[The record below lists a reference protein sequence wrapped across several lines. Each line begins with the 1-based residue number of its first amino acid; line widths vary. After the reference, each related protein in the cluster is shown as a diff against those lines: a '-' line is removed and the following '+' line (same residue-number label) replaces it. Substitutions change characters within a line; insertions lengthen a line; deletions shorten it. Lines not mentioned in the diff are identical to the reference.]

1 MTVEYD
7 IYFSECLRSQFSIYQ
22 SKANFTSKSSKT
34 AASQMLDKLL
44 STQNDIIIKQNQNST
59 ASVITD
65 ERCEQVKCSLFTTIL
80 EKKNVKILILLISIL
95 TTKL

>member
-34 AASQMLDKLL
+34 TVSQMLDKLL
-44 STQNDIIIKQNQNST
+44 STQKDIIIKQNQNST
-59 ASVITD
+59 ASVIID
-65 ERCEQVKCSLFTTIL
+65 ERWEQVKCSLFTIL
-80 EKKNVKILILLISIL
+80 EKKNVRILILLISIL